1 MQLCTEERGL
11 VYSDLLSTA
20 SSSDFW
26 DTFTLNRAKQSSPY
40 ALHSQ
45 MCYLLQSTG
54 VRNISKKHTFIKL
67 LLLFS
72 KYATVRNNSRN
83 EETWES
89 ICSQCTKSSVPKRL
103 QQHSHTL
110 WKQFPPSFPA
120 ELIWSC
126 RMRTDMKTTTRDR
139 LLRSRRKSALWFSQY
154 SLPLALRNPS
164 GTSATLRGHCKFYI
178 WSCAEEGV
186 PPPCK
191 NIWTPLINRAQR
203 NASPMVRADI
213 KSKQLPRTYQ
223 LLCWFCPAQVM
234 VLLFVNRRLAGQGAG
249 RKCDLLHLVAE
260 NREYN

>member
-1 MQLCTEERGL
+1 MRRLENLYVHSVQRAQFPKD
-11 VYSDLLSTA
+11 YSNILTHFENSFPPA
-20 SSSDFW
+20 S
-26 DTFTLNRAKQSSPY
+26 RQSSFD
-40 ALHSQ
+40 LVEW
-45 MCYLLQSTG
+45 G
-54 VRNISKKHTFIKL
+54 
-67 LLLFS
+67 
-72 KYATVRNNSRN
+72 
-83 EETWES
+83 
-89 ICSQCTKSSVPKRL
+89 
-103 QQHSHTL
+103 
-110 WKQFPPSFPA
+110 
-120 ELIWSC
+120 LIW
-126 RMRTDMKTTTRDR
+126 RPQHETDSSKAGG
-139 LLRSRRKSALWFSQY
+139 KALYDFLNTPYPW
-154 SLPLALRNPS
+154 PS
-164 GTSATLRGHCKFYI
+164 ETPQGPVPALRGHCKFYI